1 MVMGKCVS
9 VNFQFKGDS
18 VKIVSSQV
26 MPGINETTSASGVA
40 EFSKL
45 RGKSSEVAGSWQY
58 KITLGL
64 CRFLNI
70 HFLFIID

>member
-45 RGKSSEVAGSWQY
+45 HGKSSVAGSWQY

-64 CRFLNI
+64 RKF
-70 HFLFIID
+70 